1 MECYI
6 LTERN
11 PQVQFRQKQQ
21 QRGNWGKTSCVWLLD
36 LWLRPVSLLWPGEL
50 CEFSRKCLIL
60 CVQGEENNPVE
71 QVSEAA
77 KSDRPKSITVCI
89 HFHLTRSHRQI
100 FGQGFPCYFTA
111 PSANAVEKKRKL
123 RKTEGRVPSRV
134 DSCDSSI
141 CCHKPGHNPIP
152 ENMERKKKKTQRPI
166 KHRTHW
172 KKSACELWHRAA
184 DVTQMVLCP
193 QSLVSICPNVK
204 QIPCGLCVSVRSD
217 YFRQVDIPWKETHC
231 CN

>member
-1 MECYI
+1 M
-6 LTERN
+6 
-11 PQVQFRQKQQ
+11 QFRQKQQ

-60 CVQGEENNPVE
+60 CVQGEENNLVE

-123 RKTEGRVPSRV
+123 RKTEGESTFSGRFLWFLHLLPQTWPQS
-134 DSCDSSI
+134 
-141 CCHKPGHNPIP
+141 HPWEHG
-152 ENMERKKKKTQRPI
+152 KKKEKNTTANQTSHTLEEKR
-166 KHRTHW
+166 
-172 KKSACELWHRAA
+172 LWT
-184 DVTQMVLCP
+184 VTPSCRCDANGFMPAV
-193 QSLVSICPNVK
+193 
-204 QIPCGLCVSVRSD
+204 PCLYMS
-217 YFRQVDIPWKETHC
+217 
-231 CN
+231 